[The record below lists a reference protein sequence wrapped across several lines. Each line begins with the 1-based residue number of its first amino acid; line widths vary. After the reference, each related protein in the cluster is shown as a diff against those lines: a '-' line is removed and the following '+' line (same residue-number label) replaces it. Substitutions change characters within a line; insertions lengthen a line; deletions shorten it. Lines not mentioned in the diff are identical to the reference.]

1 MDDGFFIEQSIGIVG
16 LGLMGGSLALAL
28 RGYCTRIIG
37 VDSNSET
44 LALARERKVVD
55 FATDNLAQALAQIDL
70 LILAA
75 PVRANLALL
84 EKIPQIH
91 SGSLAILDLSS
102 TKAEIVAAMNKLPKR
117 FTALGGHP
125 MCGKETA
132 GLAHADGKL
141 FWDTTFALTETA
153 RTTPALRA
161 VAKKVLAIISAQ
173 PLWIDAEKHDRWAAA
188 TSHLPYLLSAALVIS
203 TPLEAAPL
211 IGPGFQSVSR
221 LAASDTT
228 MMQDILITNQAQ
240 VLAALYRYRA
250 ALDEIENALQNQPG
264 NLPDLLESARQ
275 NKEKLQREA

>member
-37 VDSNSET
+37 VDPNPET

-203 TPLEAAPL
+203 
-211 IGPGFQSVSR
+211 R

-264 NLPDLLESARQ
+264 NLPDLLECARQ